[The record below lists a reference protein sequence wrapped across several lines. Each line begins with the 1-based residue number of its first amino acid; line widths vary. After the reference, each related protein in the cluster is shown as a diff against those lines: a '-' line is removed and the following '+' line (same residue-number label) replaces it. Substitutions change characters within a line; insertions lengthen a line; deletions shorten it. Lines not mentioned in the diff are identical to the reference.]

1 MKFQLLLLVVAL
13 AGPFCAFTLASPT
26 ATPLDDTEAASEVEV
41 FTAVQ
46 DGLTVITGAPE
57 KTPTIMPAVLETE
70 GATVEPAP
78 EGIETTVVMNKEED
92 AISEIPVAASTA
104 APIEFIT
111 ERHAVV
117 TAAPAAPAAPTEE
130 ARAEVTTAADA
141 KPENEVVIEEGTD
154 EASEGLSS
162 GQVAGIVIGALLA
175 LVIVIAVVIA
185 AIRRMGKYSP

>member
-1 MKFQLLLLVVAL
+1 M
-13 AGPFCAFTLASPT
+13 
-26 ATPLDDTEAASEVEV
+26 DDTEATSEV
-41 FTAVQ
+41 FTAVE

-70 GATVEPAP
+70 GATVGPAP

-104 APIEFIT
+104 APIEFVT

-141 KPENEVVIEEGTD
+141 EVVIEEGTD
-154 EASEGLSS
+154 EASGEKRHS
-162 GQVAGIVIGALLA
+162 GTKGDRWLRVVVAF
-175 LVIVIAVVIA
+175 
-185 AIRRMGKYSP
+185 RMT